1 MPDGVRARMEA
12 PLGQGLLTY
21 PIGWRRWLMHSPV
34 LFYRMGMGRL
44 LELFHFM
51 IITTRGRRSG
61 VPRYTTIEYRR
72 HGKRYYA
79 LSAWGG
85 RADWYQNL
93 LSDPHVT
100 LRRGSKTFPAVAT
113 RVDNNAEALLVLHLF
128 RRPNPL
134 VYDAILA
141 RLGNAQ
147 SFEPRT
153 MPALSGQYTIVRFD
167 ILDGYPP
174 LPTLEDDLRW
184 VPMLCGAFAAGV
196 ALALTFGRRKERT

>member
-1 MPDGVRARMEA
+1 MDALTA
-12 PLGQGLLTY
+12 SGLLTY
-21 PIGWRRWLMHSPV
+21 PVGWRRWLMHTPV
-34 LFYRMGMGRL
+34 LLYRMGLGKL

-61 VPRYTTIEYRR
+61 VPRHTTIEYRR

-79 LSAWGG
+79 ISAWGG

-93 LSDPHVT
+93 LTDPHVT
-100 LRRGSKTFPAVAT
+100 LRRGSKTFAAKAT
-113 RVDNNAEALLVLHLF
+113 LVDNNAEALLVLHLF
-128 RRPNPL
+128 RSPNPL

-153 MPALSGQYTIVRFD
+153 MPEISGQYTIVRFD
-167 ILDGYPP
+167 PLEGYPP

-184 VPMLCGAFAAGV
+184 VPLVCAAFGAGA
-196 ALALTFGRRKERT
+196 ALALTFGRRKGRA